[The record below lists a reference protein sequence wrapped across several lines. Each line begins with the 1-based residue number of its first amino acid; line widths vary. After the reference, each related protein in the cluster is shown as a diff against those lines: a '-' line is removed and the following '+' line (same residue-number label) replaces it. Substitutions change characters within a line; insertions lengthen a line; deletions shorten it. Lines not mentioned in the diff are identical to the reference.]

1 MVYYRLMAKELIRE
15 VRPHVRLYRDPK
27 TGIAWVEDGT
37 SGMGHTAHPNISATG
52 SVRGMKNL
60 GHWPK
65 SARTVRSHGWIYNI
79 DSCVVTNELD
89 RIARDACRCGGD
101 HDCGPK
107 TQYPAPRSPS
117 PYGTRHGDV
126 DRTKRGRF
134 TGKQVPAPNP
144 GMNPFAPQARVRLH
158 DQWRIGDIGA
168 VYEFNVKLGRVESD
182 APQDVWDQDVW
193 TALDQFKQELRRK
206 YPWIGDMHLTG
217 RSGGWLAIEDPK
229 GKMTKAK
236 LETIAKLVEA
246 GKRQF
251 VKDMEQAYP
260 RRRQAR

>member
-1 MVYYRLMAKELIRE
+1 MGKELIRE
-15 VRPHVRLYRDPK
+15 VRPYVRLYRDPK
-27 TGIAWVEDGT
+27 TGIAWVEDGST
-37 SGMGHTAHPNISATG
+37 GMGHTAHPNISATG
-52 SVRGMKNL
+52 SVRGMKSL

-79 DSCVVTNELD
+79 DSCVVSNGLD
-89 RIARDACRCGGD
+89 KIARDACRCGGN
-101 HDCGPK
+101 HDCGDD
-107 TQYPAPRSPS
+107 ARSGAH
-117 PYGTRHGDV
+117 YGDV
-126 DRTKRGRF
+126 ERTKRGRF
-134 TGKQVPAPNP
+134 TGKQTPAPNP
-144 GMNPFAPQARVRLH
+144 GMNPFAPQARVRID

-168 VYEFNVKLGRVESD
+168 VYEFNVKLHRVESD
-182 APQDVWDQDVW
+182 APDAVWEQEVW

-206 YPWIGDMHLTG
+206 YPWIGDMDLTG
-217 RSGGWLAIEDPK
+217 RSDGWLAIEDPK